1 MSKPE
6 TGANSEQQDQHPA
19 RGSSFSRGV
28 FFTGMGTAV
37 NIVFLFLETMIA
49 ARLLAP
55 EDYGVYVI
63 LIAVVNFLVMTIDWG
78 QRISVTQL
86 IASSDPARQQVV
98 VSIAWGFRLL
108 VVVLVSGLI
117 LLAQPLV
124 HWIDSTEQVAQY
136 MLLIPPML
144 AVASFDELFLGM
156 LQGFQAYRRM
166 AIGQVI
172 RSVLRLGLTVVLLV
186 VFNLGIM
193 GLIYSWIISF
203 TVSTLFQFLVLPI
216 SRRFVYQRP
225 LLGEMLRFG
234 FPLQLS
240 RFLWFGFSQMHEL
253 FLGTLAGPTS
263 VAFYA
268 VAARIPQALQRLSE
282 SYIAVYFPTTAALLS
297 RGEHRQAQRVLDRTL
312 RLISFSAA
320 LVVLVGVVFSREI
333 MTLLFSEQYADS
345 SMAFA
350 LLMIGFHVTFVLSIL
365 GYTLTAAGYP
375 GRSLGENLFRT
386 TLTIVGD
393 LLLIPGFGFMGPVYA
408 SLGAAYASNPVAI
421 WLLRRSG
428 IVVVL
433 APYVKQTT
441 LLLVGAALHWW
452 ILPAGLAYKLATV
465 VAFALINV
473 ALSSVSRED
482 LDLVLPQI
490 ASKRLGTLIRGTT
503 MKL

>member
-6 TGANSEQQDQHPA
+6 PGSNSEQQDQHPV
-19 RGSSFSRGV
+19 RGSGFSQGV

-37 NIVFLFLETMIA
+37 NIVFLFLETIIA
-49 ARLLAP
+49 ARLLTP
-55 EDYGVYVI
+55 EDYGVFVI
-63 LIAVVNFLVMTIDWG
+63 LIVVVNFLVMTIDWG
-78 QRISVTQL
+78 QKISVTQL
-86 IASSDPARQQVV
+86 IATSDPVRQQVI
-98 VSIAWGFRLL
+98 VSTAWGFRLI
-108 VVVLVSGLI
+108 VVVLVSILI
-117 LLAQPLV
+117 LLGQPLLL
-124 HWIDSTEQVAQY
+124 WIKSTAAVPQY
-136 MLLIPPML
+136 MLFIPAML

-166 AIGQVI
+166 AIGLLI
-172 RSVLRLGLTVVLLV
+172 RSVLRLGLTIVLLV
-186 VFNLGIM
+186 VFNLGII

-203 TVSTLFQFLVLPI
+203 TASALFQFLVLPI

-240 RFLWFGFSQMHEL
+240 RFLWFGFSQMHVL
-253 FLGTLAGPTS
+253 LLGTLAGPTS
-263 VAFYA
+263 VAFFSVA
-268 VAARIPQALQRLSE
+268 VRIPQALQRLSE

-297 RGEHRQAQRVLDRTL
+297 RGEHHQAQQVLDRTL

-320 LVVLVGVVFSREI
+320 LVALVAVVFSREI
-333 MTLLFSEQYADS
+333 MTLLFSEQYAAS

-386 TLTIVGD
+386 TLTIMGD
-393 LLLIPGFGFMGPVYA
+393 LLLIPIFGFMGPVYA
-408 SLGAAYASNPVAI
+408 SLAAAYASNPVAI
-421 WLLRRSG
+421 WLLRRSA
-428 IVVVL
+428 IAPVL
-433 APYVKQTT
+433 APYVKQTA

-452 ILPAGLAYKLATV
+452 ILPAGLAYKLTIV
-465 VAFALINV
+465 VAFAFINV
-473 ALSSVSRED
+473 ALSTVSRED

-490 ASKRLGTLIRGTT
+490 ASKRLATLIQRTP
-503 MKL
+503 